1 MFTLFKINTLKN
13 KLRWLFLSLITIITI
28 IFISLK
34 PSPVFGQQQAQ
45 IEVDF
50 ANRQTGIHS
59 MSGFLY
65 GATVDNPPVSI
76 IQPLQPNLWRT
87 SWFNAYPKLTGLNAQ
102 FQLLLSD
109 TWGYGKGNRP
119 WPYQDY
125 PAWEARVRKLAQQHK
140 DKKIIWDVWNEPD
153 LKDPFWNGTRK
164 QFFETYKRAY
174 TVLRQE
180 LGPTAMIGGP
190 SITKYDKN
198 FITEFLD
205 YCKDNNLEVN
215 FLSWHELNDNAI
227 SAITG
232 HINDARKSYQQNPK
246 YSSLKIQKL
255 YVNEIIGP
263 TAQYR
268 PAEILGYLYYTE
280 RGKAD
285 GACKACWTPKAGGK
299 NNCFNESL
307 DGLVVPGQASPRAGW
322 WVYKAYADGFNSR
335 VFSRSN
341 NPQVVA
347 LASQSDGT
355 QQAQILLGYFQQNN
369 SPGRSTVVLTLKNL
383 QQLGYSQP
391 GQPLTFTIK
400 RIPNSEEKVIQQ
412 LDTLRQEQIAVT
424 NETVRLTIPNIRLHE
439 AYLLSIS

>member
-1 MFTLFKINTLKN
+1 MFAF
-13 KLRWLFLSLITIITI
+13 RWLILSLTTIITI
-28 IFISLK
+28 VFLNLQ
-34 PSPVFGQQQAQ
+34 PLPVFGQQQAQ

-50 ANRQTGIHS
+50 ATPETGIHS

-65 GATVDNPPVSI
+65 GATIDNPPASV

-140 DKKIIWDVWNEPD
+140 DKNMIWDVWNEPD
-153 LKDPFWNGTRK
+153 LKDPFWNGSRQ

-174 TVLRQE
+174 RVLREE
-180 LGPTAMIGGP
+180 LGPTAIIGGP
-190 SITKYDKN
+190 SITKYDKG
-198 FITEFLD
+198 FITAFLD
-205 YCKDNNLEVN
+205 FCLKNNLEVN

-227 SAITG
+227 SSITG
-232 HINDARKSYQQNPK
+232 HINDARKSYQQNQK
-246 YSSLKIQKL
+246 YSPLKIQKL

-285 GACKACWTPKAGGK
+285 GACKACWTPNAGGK

-307 DGLVVPGQASPRAGW
+307 DGLVEPGNASPRAGW

-335 VFSRSN
+335 VMSRSN

-347 LASQSDGT
+347 LASRSDGT
-355 QQAQILLGYFQQNN
+355 KQAQVLLGYFQQGN
-369 SPGRSTVVLTLKNL
+369 SSGKSSVILTLKNL
-383 QQLGYSQP
+383 QQLGLGQP
-391 GQPLTFTIK
+391 GQALTFTIK
-400 RIPNSEEKVIQQ
+400 RIPNSDEKVVQK
-412 LDTLRQEQIAVT
+412 LDILRQEQIAVS
-424 NETVRLTIPNIRLHE
+424 NQTVRLTIPNIRLHE